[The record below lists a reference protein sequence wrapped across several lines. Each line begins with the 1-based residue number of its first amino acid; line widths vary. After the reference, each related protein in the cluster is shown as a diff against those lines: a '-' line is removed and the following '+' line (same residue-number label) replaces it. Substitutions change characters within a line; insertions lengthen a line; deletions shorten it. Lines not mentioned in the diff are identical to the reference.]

1 MVSNVHA
8 PKYMISVFAISH
20 FHILFVSAFAQF
32 CSQQKTG
39 DNRACRL
46 LSICYE
52 KYKNTQNT
60 GVKHR
65 EFPSR
70 KKSCT
75 FCTDQAGIDRVL
87 AASSVYVAQNTRIHQ
102 IQLRHTDTIFEYTK
116 CAGLAE
122 FWTFC
127 CEQAGKE
134 EWVLVACCPCG
145 RMPRR
150 KTFWPSKTTAGEQ
163 CALSTFANTDENTN
177 TITNIKVKKMPMDA
191 PPQKIPPMENDCWRT
206 MRTFYKYKN

>member
-1 MVSNVHA
+1 MFSLFEHLH
-8 PKYMISVFAISH
+8 SFA
-20 FHILFVSAFAQF
+20 LNKRQETTVLAVCCPYAM
-32 CSQQKTG
+32 
-39 DNRACRL
+39 
-46 LSICYE
+46 
-52 KYKNTQNT
+52 KNTKIHKIQVFGT
-60 GVKHR
+60 SAKYR
-65 EFPSR
+65 EFLSR

-116 CAGLAE
+116 YAGLAE
-122 FWTFC
+122 FCTFC

-150 KTFWPSKTTAGEQ
+150 KTFCLLKTTAGEQ
-163 CALSTFANTDENTN
+163 CTLSTNTKTN
-177 TITNIKVKKMPMDA
+177 SNK
-191 PPQKIPPMENDCWRT
+191 
-206 MRTFYKYKN
+206 